1 SDSFSASPD
10 CKTSPSDSNWQSTYE
25 WNALSHTLQGTLLR
39 NSPAASSCYPGNPF
53 QSPENYTDSIDYPIY
68 TNSSRLPPGAT
79 GYTNSRGFTIGG
91 LSQYIVNATTEMQI
105 ATAMRWAFQR
115 NILPPVHFRSP
126 FGLTIKNAEHKPIWK
141 LPGCNE
147 TADVMVL
154 GSGNNWGSAGLA
166 ANIVN
171 RAIAGGEDSTVGLGG
186 LIQNGGHGWLS
197 SHYGLESD

>member
-1 SDSFSASPD
+1 
-10 CKTSPSDSNWQSTYE
+10 
-25 WNALSHTLQGTLLR
+25 NALSHTLQGSLLR
-39 NSPAASSCYPGNPF
+39 NSPAASSCYPSDPF
-53 QSPENYTDSIDYPIY
+53 QSPENYTDVKSDWTYASYNSALLHTTLLDRRVSITRSTPTVPVYRQV
-68 TNSSRLPPGAT
+68 RLDIQILGDSP
-79 GYTNSRGFTIGG
+79 S
-91 LSQYIVNATTEMQI
+91 YIVNATTEIQI

-115 NILPPVHFRSP
+115 NIRIVVKGTGHDLNGR
-126 FGLTIKNAEHKPIWK
+126 PIWK

-166 ANIVN
+166 ANIVK

-197 SHYGLESD
+197 SHYRLEPD